1 MKGFLAYGYGFIPE
15 TGLAKFVR
23 LPHISPKQIRQI
35 GADKIMSESF
45 YAILTDRAVIRV
57 SGPDRVSFLQGLVS
71 NNIETVSAT
80 RSGYGALLTPQG
92 KFLFDFFVYRQDE
105 DSLLIEC
112 ERGENGERAAE
123 LFKKLRMYKLR
134 AKAELTDVTDSYDV
148 IAVFG
153 KDALTNLFTDTTAG
167 TTGRIADGI
176 KVVDPRLAALGAR
189 ILLPKNELAEM
200 AAIGATES
208 TTEAYHKMR
217 VSLGVP
223 NGSDDMEIEKSILLE
238 NGFEE
243 LGGVDFKKGCYMGQE
258 LTART
263 KYRGLVRKRLLP
275 ITIDGPSPDAGTIIM
290 NGDKEAGTI
299 RSVHGNVGLALIRLE
314 RVGDDAELHAGD
326 AKITVCVPDWVQLP
340 ETAA

>member
-1 MKGFLAYGYGFIPE
+1 
-15 TGLAKFVR
+15 
-23 LPHISPKQIRQI
+23 
-35 GADKIMSESF
+35 MSETF
-45 YAILTDRAVIRV
+45 YALLPDRAVIRV

-71 NNIETVSAT
+71 NNIETISAEK
-80 RSGYGALLTPQG
+80 SGYGALLTPQG
-92 KFLFDFFVYRQDE
+92 KFLFDFFVYHQDE

-153 KDALTNLFTDTTAG
+153 KDALSALSLDVTPGATAHM
-167 TTGRIADGI
+167 ADGI
-176 KVVDPRLAALGAR
+176 KAVDPRLAEMGAR
-189 ILLPKNELAEM
+189 VLLPKNALTEM
-200 AAIGATES
+200 AAIGAEES
-208 TTEAYHKMR
+208 DIETYHEMR
-217 VSLGVP
+217 VSLGIP
-223 NGSDDMEIEKSILLE
+223 NGSEELEVEKSILLE

-275 ITIDGPSPDAGTIIM
+275 IKIDGPSPDAGTPIM
-290 NGDKEAGTI
+290 NGDKEAGII
-299 RSVHGNVGLALIRLE
+299 RSVHGDHGLAMIRLE
-314 RVGDDAELHAGD
+314 RVEGDAELRAGE
-326 AKITVCVPDWVQLP
+326 AKITVSVPDWVQLP
-340 ETAA
+340 ENAA

>member
-1 MKGFLAYGYGFIPE
+1 MSE
-15 TGLAKFVR
+15 TFYAL
-23 LPHISPKQIRQI
+23 LPH
-35 GADKIMSESF
+35 
-45 YAILTDRAVIRV
+45 RAVIRV

-71 NNIETVSAT
+71 NNIETISAEK
-80 RSGYGALLTPQG
+80 SGYGALLTPQG
-92 KFLFDFFVYRQDE
+92 KFLFDFFVYHQDE

-153 KDALTNLFTDTTAG
+153 KDALSALSLDATPGATAHM
-167 TTGRIADGI
+167 ADGI
-176 KVVDPRLAALGAR
+176 KAVDPRLAEMGAR
-189 ILLPKNELAEM
+189 VLLPKNALTEM
-200 AAIGATES
+200 AAIGAEES
-208 TTEAYHKMR
+208 DIETYHEMR
-217 VSLGVP
+217 VSLGIP
-223 NGSDDMEIEKSILLE
+223 NGSEELEIEKSILLE

-275 ITIDGPSPDAGTIIM
+275 VKIDGPAPDAGTPIM
-290 NGDKEAGTI
+290 NGDKEAGII
-299 RSVHGNVGLALIRLE
+299 RSVHGDHGLAMIRLE
-314 RVGDDAELHAGD
+314 RVEGDAELSAGE
-326 AKITVCVPDWVQLP
+326 AKITVSVPDWVQLP
-340 ETAA
+340 ENAA